1 MDDATYRAVFT
12 PTLNKYTVT
21 LRCNLPGAC
30 TFTGAGTYNYGT
42 SVSIAATPAE
52 GYEFVKWQERSG
64 AANLGSIEV
73 NGDITL
79 TAVVKESAKPDPENL
94 AVGIDVTETVA
105 SATDY
110 MDLTITSDG
119 LAHSSQ
125 IVNANNITL
134 YGNADFVLSKD
145 FAKRTWY
152 CVAVPWKVDVN
163 GGIIINGKAAVLGTD
178 IEICYYDGEVRAA
191 QGKVPACW
199 VYMKNLSTKKIL
211 EPGKAYM
218 IALLKTS
225 ASSIKFRKKTQEPLL
240 TTGTSVQSYPSSTA
254 TDAGWNAIANP
265 SLFHA
270 FVNAGSTDDKAQ
282 RYNSEEDSYDWFD
295 LDEHKLVIG
304 EPIYVQAP
312 EAKSIVVNNSNDY
325 PASAPRRT
333 NAQAVPTKYEVSVTA
348 AGATKYADHLSI
360 ALNEDKEAD
369 QYIIGQDL
377 VKFGVSAKIAQ
388 MWIDRYDAKLCV
400 NAVVPEEDA
409 TSFPMSLFAPKAGN
423 YTIAIDREAA
433 AEDYNLYLT
442 YNGEAIWNLSDGA
455 YTANLNKGTDANY
468 GLRISVK
475 KAPQVTTGVDEAI
488 VDAQGDTRK
497 VLINNQIF
505 IIRGDK
511 VYSID
516 GQLVK

>member
-1 MDDATYRAVFT
+1 M
-12 PTLNKYTVT
+12 
-21 LRCNLPGAC
+21 
-30 TFTGAGTYNYGT
+30 
-42 SVSIAATPAE
+42 
-52 GYEFVKWQERSG
+52 
-64 AANLGSIEV
+64 
-73 NGDITL
+73 
-79 TAVVKESAKPDPENL
+79 
-94 AVGIDVTETVA
+94 
-105 SATDY
+105 
-110 MDLTITSDG
+110 
-119 LAHSSQ
+119 
-125 IVNANNITL
+125 
-134 YGNADFVLSKD
+134 
-145 FAKRTWY
+145 
-152 CVAVPWKVDVN
+152 
-163 GGIIINGKAAVLGTD
+163 
-178 IEICYYDGEVRAA
+178 
-191 QGKVPACW
+191 
-199 VYMKNLSTKKIL
+199 NLSTKKIL